1 MKAVLFDVDDTLYD
15 QVIPFQKAYE
25 ELFKGSFELSIEE
38 LYNEVVIIVMKC
50 LKLLSVEKCRWRPCI
65 FIVYKKPLRVLV

>member
-38 LYNEVVIIVMKC
+38 LYK
-50 LKLLSVEKCRWRPCI
+50 
-65 FIVYKKPLRVLV
+65 

>member
-38 LYNEVVIIVMKC
+38 LYKRSRYYSDEVWIVNT
-50 LKLLSVEKCRWRPCI
+50 KLNNFFKGILTI
-65 FIVYKKPLRVLV
+65 FNWG